1 MTLKNKAMKGVLSIE
16 KPENSLPVVFDS
28 PHSGTI
34 YPEDFHPACSFDALR
49 RAEDMYVDELFA
61 AAPEHRA
68 VLLKALFPRS
78 YIDPNRAEDDID
90 PALLA
95 APWPAEKYGPLTP
108 TRRSDAG
115 IGLIRR
121 LIQPDLPLYDRKLT
135 HDEIINR
142 ITRYY
147 RPYHAALQ
155 ELLDEA
161 YYNYGQVWHINCHS
175 MPASISMAHRPHS
188 LYLGQPKALDIVLGD
203 RNGQTAPRDFV
214 HAVRDFFKAAGYNV
228 GINDPFK
235 GAELVKRYAI
245 PTRGRHSLQIEIN
258 KALYMNEET
267 FAKTQGFQALQNE
280 LSNFIA
286 FCTDYAQAHSRSLV
300 AD

>member
-1 MTLKNKAMKGVLSIE
+1 MLINKTMKEVLSIE
-16 KPENSLPVVFDS
+16 KPENPLPVVFDS
-28 PHSGTI
+28 PHSGSE
-34 YPEDFHPACSFDALR
+34 YPEDFRPSCPPEALR
-49 RAEDMYVDELFA
+49 QAEDNYVDELFA
-61 AAPEHRA
+61 AAPHHRA

-90 PALLA
+90 PDLLES
-95 APWPAEKYGPLTP
+95 PWPAAQYGPLAP
-108 TRRSDAG
+108 SRRSHAG

-121 LIQPDLPLYDRKLT
+121 LLHPGLPLYDRKLT
-135 HDEIINR
+135 GDEIINR

-147 RPYHAALQ
+147 RPYHAALK

-161 YYNYGQVWHINCHS
+161 HYNYGQVWHINCHS
-175 MPASISMAHRPHS
+175 MPAAIAVPHRPYS

-203 RNGQTAPRDFV
+203 RNGLTSTRDFV
-214 HAVRDFFKAAGYNV
+214 HTVRDFFKEAGYSV

-235 GAELVKRYAI
+235 GAELVKRYAV

-258 KALYMNEET
+258 KALYMDEET
-267 FAKTQGFQALQNE
+267 LARTQDFAATQKNI
-280 LSNFIA
+280 SKFIA
-286 FCTDYAQAHSRSLV
+286 FCTDYAQAHYRNLA